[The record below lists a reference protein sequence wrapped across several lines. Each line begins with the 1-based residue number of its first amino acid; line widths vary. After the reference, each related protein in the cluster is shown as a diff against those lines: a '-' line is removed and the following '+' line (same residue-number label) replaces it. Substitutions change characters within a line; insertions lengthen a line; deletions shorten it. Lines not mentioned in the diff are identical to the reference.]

1 MKEILNFLTT
11 SGRLKFTYRYSEVSK
26 IPKESSAAHSWQL
39 SLMVFLI
46 ADELNLDI
54 NIERA
59 LKIAI
64 IHDIA
69 EALTGDVDMILIKD
83 KKVTKEEKY
92 QLEIKA
98 INKLQEF
105 FSKSSKIKDLWQEY
119 QENKTKEA
127 RFVKALDKIERG
139 HSVQDSINAIK
150 TLRNLGYKLNF
161 HMMLGLPG
169 ISRKEDLEG
178 LKVGDKVLYDFLSVY
193 YDTDPI
199 VITKSENIICKVEED

>member
-127 RFVKALDKIERG
+127 RFVKALDKIEALIFL
-139 HSVQDSINAIK
+139 SEI
-150 TLRNLGYKLNF
+150 GYKFYDRPELIPMYADDF
-161 HMMLGLPG
+161 VKFFPELIPF
-169 ISRKEDLEG
+169 
-178 LKVGDKVLYDFLSVY
+178 LK
-193 YDTDPI
+193 
-199 VITKSENIICKVEED
+199 ITKLKLKEEFKRGNIPWKDKYNYSF